1 MIASSSHN
9 AYTRGTGTAVCA
21 RERITRYSAVD
32 CVSAWQQM
40 AKGLAPQN
48 IRSGSGDELVS
59 RVGLAAL
66 EPLGSER
73 ATEPGDAIAH
83 PPFEPTEGQII
94 PLPADRC
101 PTSGKPPVADCH
113 LMPHGL
119 VTLGEKLVPDPLVHR
134 NTSSV
139 RDRMHP
145 GPFRFATTRIATRT
159 GKPV

>member
-1 MIASSSHN
+1 
-9 AYTRGTGTAVCA
+9 
-21 RERITRYSAVD
+21 
-32 CVSAWQQM
+32 M

-48 IRSGSGDELVS
+48 ISSGSGGKFVS

-66 EPLGSER
+66 EPLGRER
-73 ATEPGDAIAH
+73 AAEPVDVIAH

-139 RDRMHP
+139 RHRMHP
-145 GPFRFATTRIATRT
+145 GPFRFIAACVATRI